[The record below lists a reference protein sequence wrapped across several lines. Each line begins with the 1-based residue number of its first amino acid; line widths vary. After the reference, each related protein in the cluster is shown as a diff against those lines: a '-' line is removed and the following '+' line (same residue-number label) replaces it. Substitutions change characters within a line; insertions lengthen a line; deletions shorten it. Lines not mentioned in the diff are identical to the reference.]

1 MTDQTQNAPSKHN
14 PAQHTLAQSQFGEV
28 SATYVTSAVHA
39 SGADLETIAA
49 RALVAAPGHAL
60 DLGAGGGHVAYAMAP
75 HAAKVTAC
83 DLSPEMLEQVA
94 AEAARRGLANIA
106 VEAAP
111 AEALPFADDG
121 FDFLACRFSTHHWRD
136 AEAGLRE
143 ARRVLKPG
151 SPAIFVDVVAPGD
164 ASADTHLQTVELLR
178 DVSHVRDYTVAQWIA
193 MLDRAGFAVRE
204 VRTAR
209 LRMDFATWTARMRTP
224 PERVAAIRAL
234 QVVASAEVAGWFE
247 IEADGSFTIDT
258 VTIEAV

>member
-1 MTDQTQNAPSKHN
+1 MTDHTHSSPSH
-14 PAQHTLAQSQFGEV
+14 HDLAQSQFGEV

-49 RALVAAPGHAL
+49 RALVAAPRHAL

-75 HAAKVTAC
+75 HAAMVTAC
-83 DLSPEMLEQVA
+83 DLSPEMLEHVA
-94 AEAARRGLANIA
+94 AEAARRGLANVA
-106 VEAAP
+106 VKAAP
-111 AEALPFADDG
+111 AEALPFADRS

-143 ARRVLKPG
+143 ARRVLTPG
-151 SPAIFVDVVAPGD
+151 APAIFVDVVAPAD
-164 ASADTHLQTVELLR
+164 ASADTHLQAVELLR
-178 DVSHVRDYTVAQWIA
+178 DVSHVRDYTVAQWVA
-193 MLDRAGFAVRE
+193 MLDRAGFTARE

-224 PERVAAIRAL
+224 PARMAAIRAL
-234 QVVASAEVAGWFE
+234 QAVAPAEVARWFE

-258 VTIEAV
+258 VTVEAV